1 LINVD
6 KPSETA
12 LSRRVELHEL
22 GNANRKEP
30 ARGKYHSEMSFVTDN
45 RDPLL
50 PLEIPDDNL
59 SLNSGILPAQWI
71 KRLADRGQ
79 IDGKPLERGQIQPA
93 SLDLRLGK
101 VGYKIHAS
109 FLPGHSSSVQQ
120 RIWQLTSYELD
131 LTTPQILTRGSVYL
145 VEIEEVL
152 KLGGTISAIANPKS
166 STGRLDVFTRIIADQ
181 SDAFDVV
188 PPAYVGKLWAEIS
201 PRTFDV
207 MVRRGTRLAQLRFRR
222 RTSSQHVHSNFR
234 LNDTELEALHEKS
247 RVTDETP
254 IFRQGLNLRVNLRR
268 DNGSN
273 VIAYRAKRYTSFIDM
288 DKVGYYKVTDY
299 WDPVEPTAEGNLL
312 LSPGEFYILASKE
325 KLHIPADH
333 AAEMVA
339 VDPIMGEFRVH
350 YAGFFDPG
358 FGCTR
363 DDGPGSK
370 AVLEVRTYDIPFFLE
385 DGQTIGRLAFEHLTE
400 KPSAEYGD
408 AIASN
413 YQGQR
418 LKLSK
423 HFLSP

>member
-1 LINVD
+1 MAGMA
-6 KPSETA
+6 SM
-12 LSRRVELHEL
+12 ELQE
-22 GNANRKEP
+22 E
-30 ARGKYHSEMSFVTDN
+30 
-45 RDPLL
+45 LL
-50 PLEIPDDNL
+50 PLDIPEDNL

-71 KRLADRGQ
+71 KRLFERDQ
-79 IDGKPLERGQIQPA
+79 IGGKPLERTQIQPA

-101 VGYKIHAS
+101 TAYKVHAS
-109 FLPGHSSSVQQ
+109 FLPGRGSSVQQ
-120 RIWQLTSYELD
+120 RVERLTSYEID
-131 LTTPQILTRGSVYL
+131 LSTSQVLTKGSVYL
-145 VEIEEVL
+145 IEIEEGL
-152 KLGGTISAIANPKS
+152 KLASSISAIANPKS

-181 SDAFDVV
+181 SDAFDIV
-188 PPAYVGKLWAEIS
+188 PAGYAGKLWAEVS

-207 MVRRGTRLAQLRFRR
+207 MVRRGTRLSQLRFRR
-222 RTSSQHVHSNFR
+222 RTSSQHVHANFR
-234 LNDTELEALHEKS
+234 LGDTELEALHDRS
-247 RVTDETP
+247 RLTDETP
-254 IFRQGLNLRVNLRR
+254 IIRQGLNLRVNLRH

-273 VIAYRAKRYTSFIDM
+273 VVAYRAKKYTSFIDM
-288 DKVGYYKVTDY
+288 DKVAAYAVLDF
-299 WDPVEPTAEGNLL
+299 WDPIEPTRDNNLL

-339 VDPIMGEFRVH
+339 IDPIMGEFRVH

-358 FGCTR
+358 FGRTAQQ
-363 DDGPGSK
+363 GPGSK

-385 DGQTIGRLAFEHLTE
+385 DGQTIGRLAFERLTE

>member
-1 LINVD
+1 
-6 KPSETA
+6 
-12 LSRRVELHEL
+12 
-22 GNANRKEP
+22 
-30 ARGKYHSEMSFVTDN
+30 MSLAEN
-45 RDPLL
+45 RDLLL
-50 PLEIPDDNL
+50 PFEIPEDNL

-71 KRLADRGQ
+71 RRLADRGQ
-79 IDGKPLERGQIQPA
+79 IGGKPLEQGQIQPA

-101 VGYKIHAS
+101 IGYKIHGS
-109 FLPGHSSSVQQ
+109 FLPGHSSSVEQ
-120 RIWQLTSYELD
+120 RIRQLTSYELD
-131 LTTPQILTRGSVYL
+131 LTTPQILSRSSVYL
-145 VEIEEVL
+145 IEIEEAL
-152 KLGGTISAIANPKS
+152 KLGSTISAIANPKS

-188 PPAYVGKLWAEIS
+188 PPAYAGKLWAEVS

-207 MVRRGTRLAQLRFRR
+207 MVKRGTRLAQLRFRR
-222 RTSSQHVHSNFR
+222 RTSSQHVYSTFR
-234 LNDTELEALHEKS
+234 LSDTELEALHEKG
-247 RVTDETP
+247 RLTDETP
-254 IFRQGLNLRVNLRR
+254 IIRQGLNLRVNLKK

-273 VIAYRAKRYTSFIDM
+273 VIAYRAKRFTSFIDM
-288 DKVGYYKVTDY
+288 DRVGFYRVQDY
-299 WDPVEPTAEGNLL
+299 WDAVEPTPEGNLL
-312 LSPGEFYILASKE
+312 LVPGEFYILASKE

-339 VDPIMGEFRVH
+339 VDPVMGEFRVH

-358 FGCTR
+358 FGCTTN
-363 DDGPGSK
+363 DGPGSK

-423 HFLSP
+423 HFLNA

>member
-1 LINVD
+1 
-6 KPSETA
+6 
-12 LSRRVELHEL
+12 
-22 GNANRKEP
+22 
-30 ARGKYHSEMSFVTDN
+30 MSLAAEN
-45 RDPLL
+45 RDLLL
-50 PLEIPDDNL
+50 PLEIPEDNL

-71 KRLADRGQ
+71 KRLADRDQ
-79 IDGKPLERGQIQPA
+79 IGGKPLDRGQVQPA
-93 SLDLRLGK
+93 SLDLRLSK
-101 VGYKIHAS
+101 TGYKIHAS
-109 FLPGHSSSVQQ
+109 FLPGLGLSVEQ
-120 RIWQLTSYELD
+120 RIRQLTSYELD
-131 LTTPQILTRGSVYL
+131 LTTPQILSRGSVYL
-145 VEIEEVL
+145 IEIEEVL
-152 KLGGTISAIANPKS
+152 KLGSTISAIANPKS

-181 SDAFDVV
+181 SDAFDVI
-188 PPAYVGKLWAEIS
+188 PPAYSGKLWAEVS

-207 MVRRGTRLAQLRFRR
+207 MVRRGTRLAQVRFRR
-222 RTSSQHVHSNFR
+222 RTSSQHVYSTFR
-234 LNDTELEALHEKS
+234 LNDTELEALHEKA
-247 RVTDETP
+247 RLTDETP
-254 IFRQGLNLRVNLRR
+254 IIRQGLNLRVNLKR

-288 DKVGYYKVTDY
+288 DKVGFYRVQDY

-312 LSPGEFYILASKE
+312 LVPGEFYILASKE

-358 FGCTR
+358 FGCTTER
-363 DDGPGSK
+363 GPGSK

-385 DGQTIGRLAFEHLTE
+385 DGQTIGRLAFERLTE
-400 KPSAEYGD
+400 MPSAEYGE